1 MTILEKLTLVY
12 TANTY
17 IYTTNQTAA
26 QVQANIEFVLN
37 QKEIFDFQFNLTGTL
52 NKDNTFQL
60 VRRMGLVTITRA
72 GKPLIING
80 RFFEN
85 EDKKANIEMETKPHF
100 IFSISTCFCMLGGI
114 ISLLFSHFI
123 GVFFALIIIAI
134 LWINSYLTHKYYK
147 SEFEK
152 ALDLWCEDVPVMR
165 RFEY

>member
-17 IYTTNQTAA
+17 VYTTNQTVA
-26 QVQANIEFVLN
+26 QVRANIEFVLN

-52 NKDNTFQL
+52 NNDNTFKL

-72 GKPLIING
+72 GKPLTISG

-85 EDKKANIEMETKPHF
+85 EDKKAIVEMKTKPHF
-100 IFSISTCFCMLGGI
+100 IFAISTCFCMLGGI
-114 ISLLFSHFI
+114 ISLLIAHFI
-123 GVFFALIIIAI
+123 GVFTALIIII
-134 LWINSYLTHKYYK
+134 TLWINSYLTHKYYK

-152 ALDLWCEDVPVMR
+152 ALDLSFEEIPVKR
-165 RFEY
+165 GFEF